1 MIDFE
6 KMKKFRNEQKAF
18 IKYIGFQIL
27 DIKEDYAQ
35 GEVVLR
41 EIHGN
46 PIGSVHGGVLFSI
59 ADTIGGVAA
68 SSSAG
73 SMCTT
78 VNGNINYMNPALG
91 CKKLIGT
98 AHTVKAGHNLAVVHV
113 DITDENDRL
122 LACAQM
128 TYHYL
133 WDKVPFP
140 YNIEE
145 EEKKEDRS

>member
-73 SMCTT
+73 SS
-78 VNGNINYMNPALG
+78 VNLAGLPGISVPCGYDGKGLPIGLQ
-91 CKKLIGT
+91 LIGDCFKEKNIIRAAYT
-98 AHTVKAGHNLAVVHV
+98 FEQTHKYQRCPLA
-113 DITDENDRL
+113 E
-122 LACAQM
+122 M
-128 TYHYL
+128 
-133 WDKVPFP
+133 
-140 YNIEE
+140 
-145 EEKKEDRS
+145 